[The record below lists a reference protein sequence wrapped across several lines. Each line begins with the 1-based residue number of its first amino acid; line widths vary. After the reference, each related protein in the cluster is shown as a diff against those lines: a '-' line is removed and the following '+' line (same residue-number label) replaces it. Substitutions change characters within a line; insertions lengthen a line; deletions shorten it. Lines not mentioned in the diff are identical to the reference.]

1 LHSGRKPNE
10 GKIALMGEP
19 AMTTNEKSNQTR
31 EAVGVF
37 ADAGAM
43 QLAIN
48 DLLSSGF
55 DRAELSL
62 LAAEET
68 VNEKLGHKYK
78 KVAEIEDDATV
89 PRTRYISQEAIS
101 EGEYVFTGGLVLL
114 GTLGAV
120 GTIVASGGALA
131 AAITGAVL
139 GGGTWGLLGELL
151 ARFIGVQHARYI
163 EEQLKHGG
171 LLLWVR
177 CLNSEREK
185 SAMEI
190 LSRHSGHDVHVHA
203 LPVSA

>member
-1 LHSGRKPNE
+1 MRSSVINTRK
-10 GKIALMGEP
+10 
-19 AMTTNEKSNQTR
+19 
-31 EAVGVF
+31 F
-37 ADAGAM
+37 
-43 QLAIN
+43 
-48 DLLSSGF
+48 
-55 DRAELSL
+55 
-62 LAAEET
+62 
-68 VNEKLGHKYK
+68 
-78 KVAEIEDDATV
+78 AEIEDDATV